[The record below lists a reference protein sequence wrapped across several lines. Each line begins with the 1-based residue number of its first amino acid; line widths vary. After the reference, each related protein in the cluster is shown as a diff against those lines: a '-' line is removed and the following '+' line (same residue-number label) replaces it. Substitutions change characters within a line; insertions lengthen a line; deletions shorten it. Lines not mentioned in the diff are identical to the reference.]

1 MKTGKAGKTAK
12 TEATDNHT
20 ASAILHPMAYALVK
34 PLTEHDYLAQEEH
47 ALDKH
52 EFVYS
57 AIYAMAGASERHNTI
72 TGNLFA
78 ACHAA
83 CKGSACRPLMSE
95 MRLRLEGGNIY
106 YYPDVM
112 LVCNPQDTD
121 PMFKSLPCL
130 LAEVSSPSTEGIDR
144 REKLAAYLKIATLRE
159 YLIISQD
166 EVAVELYQRQ
176 DMGQWHHTM
185 LGAGESFSLVCVPL
199 TLGVDQLYATL
210 LPMSA
215 N

>member
-1 MKTGKAGKTAK
+1 
-12 TEATDNHT
+12 
-20 ASAILHPMAYALVK
+20 MAYALVK
-34 PLTEHDYLAQEEH
+34 PLTELDYLAQEEH

-57 AIYAMAGASERHNTI
+57 AIYAMAGASERHSTI
-72 TGNLFA
+72 ALNLAA

-83 CKGSACRPLMSE
+83 CNGTACRPFMGD

-176 DMGQWHHTM
+176 DMGQWHHTN
-185 LGAGESFSLVCVPL
+185 LVAGESFSLVCVPL
-199 TLGVDQLYATL
+199 SLNVDQLYTTL